1 MLKVLQLFLLSL
13 VAICF
18 TKAVAAQSTV
28 VFDDK
33 NQGVYIGR
41 NVDIHQDSTENLSF
55 ETIRNSPELFR
66 QSKTDV
72 PNFGVSTFNSWI
84 RFRLVNNSTENMV
97 VLNLENP
104 TIDEV
109 TLYLIYPDKRIDSMS
124 ISGSQPVRN
133 RVYDSQYF
141 IFDIPADPGQTLV
154 CYIKV
159 KGNKQILAPL
169 TLQNHRNLLSFIS
182 HADLFAG
189 IYFGIM
195 LVMLFYNL
203 FIYASVRDRSYLIY
217 VNYIFWVTLTQATL
231 LGFSHRF
238 LWTDNVWLAN
248 NMVTICGALVGLATI
263 SFTRSFLH
271 TKTYLPKIDPLLNV
285 LNLGYYIA
293 LLLLLVGYPGW
304 GYHIVDAMAGVGA
317 VIILFTGYKVSRKK
331 YKPARYFLIAWT
343 IFLVSVFL
351 FVLKDYGILPY
362 NFLTV
367 HSLQLGSAIEAVL
380 LSFALADRINTLK
393 KEKEASQEEAL
404 KAAQENERIIR
415 EQNLILETRVSERT
429 YELNEANTELSQ
441 TLVDLKEAESQLV
454 EAEKMASLG
463 QLTAGIAHEINN
475 PINFVTSNVNPLKR
489 DIDILLQ
496 TIDTIETVAL
506 SSASQVDKQQQID
519 DLKEEIDFD
528 YLKMEIGHLIKGI
541 HEGASR
547 TAEIVKGLRIFS
559 RLDEDDLK
567 KANINEG
574 LDSTIVIVNNLLTN
588 RIKLHKDYSDIPEI
602 ECYPGKLNQ
611 VFLNI
616 ISNAIHAIK
625 KRYGDEQG
633 GQISITT
640 LSDEK
645 GVVIKIADNGT
656 GMDEVTK
663 KKVFEPFFTTK
674 DVGEGTGLG
683 MSIVYN
689 TIRKHQGEIT
699 INTTVGIG
707 TEFIIELP
715 HIMAALEN

>member
-1 MLKVLQLFLLSL
+1 MLKFLKLAFFSL
-13 VAICF
+13 VAICV
-18 TKAVAAQSTV
+18 TENVAAQSTV
-28 VFDDK
+28 IFEDE

-41 NVDIHQDSTENLSF
+41 NVDIHRDSTKSLSF
-55 ETIRNSPELFR
+55 EAVRNSPELFR
-66 QSKTDV
+66 RSKTDV
-72 PNFGVSTFNSWI
+72 PNFGVTRFNSWI
-84 RFRLVNNSTENMV
+84 RFRLTNNSADSTV
-97 VLNLENP
+97 ILNLENP
-104 TIDEV
+104 TIDQV
-109 TLYLIYPDKRIDSMS
+109 TLYFIYPDKRIDSMS
-124 ISGSQPVRN
+124 ISGSQPVRT
-133 RVYDSQYF
+133 RIYDSQYF
-141 IFDIPADPGQTLV
+141 IFDIPANPGESFI
-154 CYIKV
+154 CYIKL
-159 KGNKQILAPL
+159 KGSKQILAPL
-169 TLQNHRNLLSFIS
+169 TLQNHKNLLSSIS
-182 HADLFAG
+182 KADLFAG

-195 LVMLFYNL
+195 LVMLLYNL
-203 FIYASVRDRSYLIY
+203 FIYTSVRDRSYLVY

-231 LGFSHRF
+231 LGYSHRF

-248 NMVTICGALVGLATI
+248 NMVTICGVLIGLATI
-263 SFTRSFLH
+263 SFTRSFLR
-271 TKTYLPKIDPLLNV
+271 TKTYLPGIHPLLNI
-285 LNLGYYIA
+285 LNLGYIVA
-293 LLLLLVGYPGW
+293 LLLLLVGFPGLA
-304 GYHIVDAMAGVGA
+304 YHVVDAMAGIGA
-317 VIILFTGYKVSRKK
+317 IVILVTAYRVSRKK
-331 YKPARYFLIAWT
+331 YKAARYFLIAWT

-351 FVLKDYGILPY
+351 FVLKDYGVLPY
-362 NFLTV
+362 NFITV
-367 HSLQLGSAIEAVL
+367 HSLQLGSAIEAIL

-429 YELNEANTELSQ
+429 FELNEANIELSQ

-489 DIDILLQ
+489 DIDILLD

-506 SSASQVDKQQQID
+506 SSASPSEKQQQID
-519 DLKEEIDFD
+519 DFKEEIDFD
-528 YLKMEIGHLIKGI
+528 YLKIEIGHLIKGI
-541 HEGASR
+541 NEGASR

-588 RIKLHKDYSDIPEI
+588 RITLRKNYSDIPEI

-625 KRYGDEQG
+625 KKYGDEQG
-633 GQISITT
+633 GQINITT
-640 LSDEK
+640 LNEEK

-656 GMDEVTK
+656 GM
-663 KKVFEPFFTTK
+663 
-674 DVGEGTGLG
+674 
-683 MSIVYN
+683 
-689 TIRKHQGEIT
+689 
-699 INTTVGIG
+699 
-707 TEFIIELP
+707 
-715 HIMAALEN
+715 